1 MDFKIEFSRLLKQ
14 LRMQTGFEFMDK
26 QLKESELC
34 TVYQTARSDSLVQNQ
49 NLLQ

>member
-26 QLKESELC
+26 QLKESEL
-34 TVYQTARSDSLVQNQ
+34 VQYIKQ
-49 NLLQ
+49 LDLTP